1 MIVLDTNVIS
11 ELMRSEPDRAVLNW
25 FDQQPIAGLFTTT
38 VTEAEIFFGL
48 ALLPAG
54 RRRNALQAAARAMFD
69 EDFSGRILPFDT
81 DAALAYADIASARQL
96 GGKPISQ
103 FDAQIAGI
111 VRSRGARLSTRNLR
125 DFVDCEISLVD
136 PWT

>member
-96 GGKPISQ
+96 GRKPISQ